1 MRDFTT
7 DWSSDELKAYLLL
20 YCTHCHVE
28 ETEEDKELII
38 SKVDKDTYKRIHKE
52 VDKDNDYQ
60 SLQKIMNTIE
70 RLGYTENDIDG
81 LIADIKEL
89 FLDDD
94 EFDTL
99 EQNMLRQLK
108 HLLK

>member
-52 VDKDNDYQ
+52 VDKDNDFQ

-70 RLGYTENDIDG
+70 RLGYTDKDVDV

-89 FLDDD
+89 FLDDG

>member
-1 MRDFTT
+1 MRNFTT

-52 VDKDNDYQ
+52 VDKDNDFQ

-70 RLGYTENDIDG
+70 RLGYTDKDIDV

-89 FLDDD
+89 FLDDG

>member
-1 MRDFTT
+1 MSDFTT
-7 DWSSDELKAYLLL
+7 DWTKDELKAYLLL

-38 SKVDKDTYKRIHKE
+38 SKVDKETYKRIHKE
-52 VDKDNDYQ
+52 IDKDNDYQ
-60 SLQKIMNTIE
+60 SLQKILNTIE
-70 RLGYTENDIDG
+70 RLGYSSNDIDQ
-81 LIADIKEL
+81 LIADVKEL

-94 EFDTL
+94 DFDTL
-99 EQNMLRQLK
+99 EQNMYRQLK